1 MASADAAR
9 GTRHAARNMRHATKE
24 LRSMRDENDDEI
36 PQDFEQEQ
44 WWLATPEHLLVWAR
58 LRVMNSGVAQVFD
71 SMGDTLTYESEDIA
85 RAALMDAD
93 FRALDGM
100 DDEDGEAIGMLVE
113 ELIPP
118 QGEHDEDLLPQMI
131 RTLGP
136 RH

>member
-1 MASADAAR
+1 
-9 GTRHAARNMRHATKE
+9 
-24 LRSMRDENDDEI
+24 MRDENDDEI
-36 PQDFEQEQ
+36 PTDFDQEQ

-58 LRVMNSGVAQVFD
+58 LRVLHSGVAQVFD
-71 SMGDTLTYESEDIA
+71 SQGDTLVYESEDIA

-100 DDEDGEAIGMLVE
+100 DDDDGEAIGMLVE
-113 ELIPP
+113 ELVPP